1 MVTRDLPIVVRGA
14 REHNLQ
20 NVDLTLQRN
29 QLICFTGVSGSGK
42 SSLAFD
48 TLYAEGQRRYLE
60 SLSTYARQFVGQLP
74 KPDVDFLS
82 GLSPSI
88 SISQKST
95 GNNPRSTVGTITEI
109 HDFLRVL
116 FARIGTGFCPACQC
130 EITSQT
136 RDQMVE
142 KIQQLPNQQTY
153 LFLAPIVRGQKGEH
167 KDLFEDLRKQGFN
180 RARVDG
186 TVYLLSEPPS
196 LERLIKHNIEL
207 VVDRIPI
214 ETSSRQ
220 RIAEAVDLAMRF
232 GDGMMLLSPSAD
244 QPATSSTKKK
254 TATKKAA
261 TKPPKK
267 KKAANYDP
275 FEDGTKSEITSVD
288 ADSSVEESASDS
300 TEEVAGNGATG
311 DIVFSSTY
319 ACASCGVSYPPPT
332 PQLLSFNSPQGACST
347 CEGLG
352 ESFTFVPELLVTLP
366 DKSIRNGAIGLIGK
380 QTEMTRW
387 YRRSIDRKSVV

>member
-116 FARIGTGFCPACQC
+116 FARIGTGFCPTCQC

-167 KDLFEDLRKQGFN
+167 KDLFDDLRKQGFN

-186 TVYLLSEPPS
+186 IVYLLSEPPA

-220 RIAEAVDLAMRF
+220 RIAEAVDLAMKF

-244 QPATSSTKKK
+244 QPATALTKDK
-254 TATKKAA
+254 
-261 TKPPKK
+261 
-267 KKAANYDP
+267 N
-275 FEDGTKSEITSVD
+275 
-288 ADSSVEESASDS
+288 
-300 TEEVAGNGATG
+300 
-311 DIVFSSTY
+311 
-319 ACASCGVSYPPPT
+319 
-332 PQLLSFNSPQGACST
+332 L
-347 CEGLG
+347 
-352 ESFTFVPELLVTLP
+352 VP
-366 DKSIRNGAIGLIGK
+366 
-380 QTEMTRW
+380 
-387 YRRSIDRKSVV
+387 